1 MRDVWLGANLDI
13 ATPKS
18 LKPGKYLLRHEMI
31 NLEAG
36 PAQFFP
42 NCIQLD
48 ITGDGNSIPGESEL
62 VAFPGAYDQ
71 VSPPFQWFKST
82 CHVADMVLSLQ
93 DEETSF
99 VTLRGAEWF
108 YTEHPDDTVS
118 MVHNPRDV

>member
-48 ITGDGNSIPGESEL
+48 VAGDGSSVPDPTEL
-62 VAFPGAYDQ
+62 VSFPGAYDK
-71 VSPPFQWFKST
+71 VRFRKFGADLDFEPLILEFDRTKNTVLLHCEARSGST
-82 CHVADMVLSLQ
+82 ANMDM
-93 DEETSF
+93 
-99 VTLRGAEWF
+99 TL
-108 YTEHPDDTVS
+108 
-118 MVHNPRDV
+118 